1 MKIHLLLFVAILFIS
16 QNLSGQVIFDA
27 NFESGNINTIT
38 TTDSITY
45 TVTTKQDIG
54 GRWFYFRIRNV
65 KNRFVKVNITT
76 TDVKRAVYSYNN
88 RDYTRFTA
96 AESPQSRVFQKT
108 FEQDTVYVAYYIPY
122 NYSYLQERLAE
133 WDQSPFVSID
143 TIGFTLRNLP
153 LQEMRITDYQVP
165 DSVKQR
171 VWIHART
178 HPGETPTSW
187 QFDGLVSKLLGN
199 DEVMAEYRKRVVFHT
214 IPFTN
219 PDGVYYGRSRT
230 NFDGVDVESN
240 WNKPDNET
248 TQEVKLLKGRM
259 GWINNQKVLSVFSNL
274 HSQAS
279 PFCTFWIHTAASTS
293 DYFYRRQ
300 IQFANLNTSNNPYF
314 VPSDYSFSSL
324 SMTFPEG
331 WLWSNHGDKVL
342 ALTYETPYD
351 FYSSGGLVT
360 NDNLKWLGERLLYS
374 IAEFLEISHPKYLLL
389 DNKDL
394 VTNWRTETAGLEF
407 FSDNYNSAYYPDNF
421 GSLSYETETIQPGNY
436 EVWGWWPS
444 SPANAT
450 NTRMTVNSG
459 TETITKFIDQRFNG
473 ARWNL
478 LGNVN
483 LRNSGVINIAIS
495 DSASGRIVADAFKIV
510 YKGVPT
516 SAEELF
522 EEKDFVMY
530 QNYPNPFNGTTTIK
544 FYLREGSKVKLR
556 VYNALGELIASLIDE
571 ELGEGNHQV
580 VFDTNNLNN
589 IASGVYYLQLITNK
603 HSETK
608 GMLLLK

>member
-1 MKIHLLLFVAILFIS
+1 MKKIILTIAFLIVLPIAI
-16 QNLSGQVIFDA
+16 NGQVIFEG
-27 NFESGNINTIT
+27 NFESGNINTVT
-38 TTDSITY
+38 TTDSISY

-54 GRWFYFRIRNV
+54 GRWFYFRMRNV
-65 KNRFVKVNITT
+65 KNRFVKVTITS
-76 TDVKRAVYSYNN
+76 TDVKRAVYSYNDK
-88 RDYTRFTA
+88 DYYRFSA
-96 AESPQSRVFQKT
+96 AESPQSKVFQKT
-108 FEQDTVYVAYYIPY
+108 YEQDTVYVAYYVPY
-122 NYSYLQERLAE
+122 NYSYLQERLGE
-133 WDQSPFVSID
+133 WKESAFVKID
-143 TIGFTLRNLP
+143 TLGLTLRNLP
-153 LQEMRITDYQVP
+153 LQEMRITDNSEP
-165 DSVKQR
+165 DSTKYR

-187 QFDGLVSKLLGN
+187 QFDGLIDKLLQE
-199 DEVMAEYRKRVVFHT
+199 DEVISEYRKKIIFHT
-214 IPFTN
+214 VPFTN

-230 NFDGVDVESN
+230 NYDGIDVESN
-240 WNKPDNET
+240 WNKSASET
-248 TQEVKLLKGRM
+248 CKEVQLLKERM
-259 GWINNQKVLSVFSNL
+259 SLINSEKVLSVFSNI

-293 DYFYRRQ
+293 DAFYRRQ

-331 WLWSNHGDKVL
+331 WLWSNHGEQVL

-351 FYSSGGLVT
+351 FYSTGSLVT

-394 VTNWRTETAGLEF
+394 VTNWRTESTGLEF
-407 FSDNYNSAYYPDNF
+407 FSNNYNSAYYSDNF
-421 GSLSYETETIQPGNY
+421 GDIDYETEAIQPGNY

-444 SPANAT
+444 SNSNAS
-450 NTRMTVNSG
+450 NTKMTINSG
-459 TETITKFIDQRFNG
+459 SETITKFVDQRYNG
-473 ARWNL
+473 AKWNL

-483 LRNSGVINIAIS
+483 LRNSGKINISIS
-495 DSASGRIVADAFKIV
+495 DSAAGRIVADAIKII

-516 SAEELF
+516 SAEETV
-522 EEKDFVMY
+522 EKKDFIMY

-544 FYLREGSKVKLR
+544 FYLKETNKVKML
-556 VYNALGELIASLIDE
+556 VYNSLGETVAKLVDD
-571 ELGEGNHQV
+571 ELGEGYHQI
-580 VFDTNNLNN
+580 VFDTNNINN
-589 IASGVYYLQLITNK
+589 LASGVYYLQLITNK
-603 HSETK
+603 YSETK